1 MIFRMFSIRSLLLFF
16 AAFFMASVSVRG
28 QLSADNALVAQTEYS
43 SATPNDQVFCFS
55 EGSSM
60 SVWFDYA
67 GNNPSFAWFQHDVTD
82 NSWDNQLA
90 NSGNQL
96 TVGTPGGYRVVV
108 EDEAGA
114 VVADERFWVYN
125 TQQITNVEAEITYDD
140 CYGVEMTASADTV
153 PLIFYDPIDGSFG
166 GVNYNL
172 SFEWTTLPEGDE
184 SQSGRTVEFDA
195 PFEDLSYVVSV
206 SDRFGNTL
214 ESTIDYSAIAVA
226 AEFEA
231 DVKKDTVA
239 NERHSDAQ
247 GSAPIEI
254 KFNDQSQ
261 GKVNAWEWTF
271 GNSGQ
276 SVEQNPLFVFSS
288 AGTDSVYLR
297 VVNRD
302 SGCESLSAPFV
313 VSVWESELEVPNVF
327 TPNGD
332 GINDEFR
339 VAYKSIKK
347 FEMVVFNRWGRR
359 VYEGNDPA
367 RGWDGKIG
375 GTMGAPGVYFYYIRG
390 EGYNDNEVHRKEGAV
405 HLIRGK

>member
-1 MIFRMFSIRSLLLFF
+1 MFSIRSLLLFF
-16 AAFFMASVSVRG
+16 IVSLLTSFSVRG
-28 QLSADNALVAQTEYS
+28 QLSADNAFVAQTEYS
-43 SATPNDQVFCFS
+43 STTPDDIVFCFPVAS
-55 EGSSM
+55 PMSVRFDYSGSS
-60 SVWFDYA
+60 
-67 GNNPSFAWFQHDVTD
+67 PSFSWFQHDVTN
-82 NSWDNQLA
+82 NSWDNPLT
-90 NSGNQL
+90 NTGNQL
-96 TVGTPGGYRVVV
+96 VAGSPGGYRVVV
-108 EDEAGA
+108 EDETGA

-125 TQQITNVEAEITYDD
+125 TQEITNLEAEITYDD
-140 CYGVEMTASADTV
+140 CFGVEMSASADTV
-153 PLIFYDPIDGSFG
+153 PLIFYDPADGSFG
-166 GVNYNL
+166 GVHYNL
-172 SFEWTTLPEGDE
+172 SFEWTTLPDGNE
-184 SQSGRTVEFDA
+184 SKSGRSVEFDA
-195 PFEDLSYVVSV
+195 PFEDLAYVVTV
-206 SDRFGNTL
+206 SGRFGNVL
-214 ESTIDYSAIAVA
+214 ESTLDYSAIAVS

-231 DVKKDTVA
+231 DVKKDTVL

-254 KFNDQSQ
+254 KFNNQSQ
-261 GKVNAWEWTF
+261 GKVNAWEWSF
-271 GNSGQ
+271 GDSGQ
-276 SVEQNPLFVFSS
+276 SVEQNPLFVFSA

-375 GTMGAPGVYFYYIRG
+375 GTMGAPGVYFYNIRG
-390 EGYNDNEVHRKEGAV
+390 VGYNDNEVHRKEGAV